1 MGDTDTESRR
11 LLTQQ
16 SIDASNRPATTNRQA
31 TTGRVEFTGGETVLL
46 DEIRAIAKHLD
57 IIDVQLPVQRQW
69 IEAMQAL
76 REPLDRLEKGLH
88 DGSSLDLQAFSEVL
102 GEHLGEQKST
112 LREIRGQLAGIRTRL
127 DSLVWI
133 QKELGYQGQ
142 RIAAVERRLTTLV
155 ETKLDPA

>member
-1 MGDTDTESRR
+1 MSD
-11 LLTQQ
+11 
-16 SIDASNRPATTNRQA
+16 IDARAEAERQEWKRA
-31 TTGRVEFTGGETVLL
+31 REAPLREAPLM

-142 RIAAVERRLTTLV
+142 RLSAIEKRFATLV
-155 ETKLDPA
+155 ETKLDRPCPRCGWTERAVGPAA